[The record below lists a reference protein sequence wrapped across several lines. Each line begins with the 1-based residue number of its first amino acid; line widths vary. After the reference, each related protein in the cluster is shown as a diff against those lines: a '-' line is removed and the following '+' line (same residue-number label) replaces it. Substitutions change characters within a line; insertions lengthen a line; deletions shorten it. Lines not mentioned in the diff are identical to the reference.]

1 MIKIDHYY
9 VENGYPPTQRREAR
23 TLAEAVAMARETPDS
38 IIEPRDDLGSPVAQ
52 YRVYSPKHPVSDVPL
67 FRMYEWFV

>member
-9 VENGYPPTQRREAR
+9 VQNGNPATQRRTAR

-38 IIEPRDDLGSPVAQ
+38 IIEPRDDLGSPLAPYQVF
-52 YRVYSPKHPVSDVPL
+52 SPKHPVPDAPQ
-67 FRMYEWFV
+67 FRIFEWLV